1 MFIFLTNSL
10 LLGIGLAMDA
20 FSVSLADGLQ
30 DRTMPLRR
38 KILIA
43 GTFGVFQGF
52 MPMIG
57 WFAVHTAV
65 EKFSAIEPFIPWV
78 ALGLLAYLGGSM
90 IFGAIKGEDDSEE
103 ERKTLGLATLMTQG
117 IATSIDALSVGFT
130 TAAYGWFHA
139 ALSSVIIAAVTF
151 IICLAGIAIG
161 QRAGTRLAGKA
172 ELIGGIIL
180 VCIGI
185 EIWATNVLM

>member
-1 MFIFLTNSL
+1 
-10 LLGIGLAMDA
+10 MDA

-30 DRTMPLRR
+30 DRDMPLRR

-43 GTFGVFQGF
+43 GTFGIFQGL

-90 IFGAIKGEDDSEE
+90 ILGAIKGGEDDEDE
-103 ERKTLGLATLMTQG
+103 YKPLGFGVLMTQG

-130 TAAYGWFHA
+130 TSAYGWFHA
-139 ALSSVIIAAVTF
+139 TVSSVIIAVVTF
-151 IICLAGIAIG
+151 IICLAGLAIG

-180 VCIGI
+180 IAIGI
-185 EIWATNVLM
+185 DIWATNVLM